1 MATKGVTG
9 KQHDV
14 DRENGGAHTDAER
27 TFSGGGI
34 DKPKGFPDIV
44 GQNPKEEESKI
55 EKITVH
61 ILHDERERTFTPI
74 TLARLTDGARGRIG
88 PERFVVR
95 SAVVIAGDPKAS
107 RRPENQ

>member
-1 MATKGVTG
+1 MPKGMATKGVTG

-44 GQNPKEEESKI
+44 GQNPKEEEKKI
-55 EKITVH
+55 EKITVQ
-61 ILHDERERTFTPI
+61 ILNDERERTFTTI
-74 TLARLTDGARGRIG
+74 TFALFFLWDLIYDVCMTIYVG
-88 PERFVVR
+88 V
-95 SAVVIAGDPKAS
+95 ST
-107 RRPENQ
+107 